1 MKAVETNGDWYLF
14 CPHDINQAGLKPF
27 YEIYGTEFEEE
38 YNKAVEMGLGT
49 KIKAHDLWLK
59 VIESQIETGM
69 PYMCF
74 KDHANNKSNQK
85 NMGVIH
91 SSNLCVDGDTKLTVN
106 IDGVDNLIMSIKDVV
121 ELLGNHEVNIE
132 VLSKNLE
139 NNAVEYK
146 KITNSALMN
155 ESAEVLKITDEET
168 GNSIICTPEHQI
180 YTKNRGYVLAKDL
193 VEDDILEIK

>member
-1 MKAVETNGDWYLF
+1 
-14 CPHDINQAGLKPF
+14 
-27 YEIYGTEFEEE
+27 
-38 YNKAVEMGLGT
+38 
-49 KIKAHDLWLK
+49 
-59 VIESQIETGM
+59 
-69 PYMCF
+69 MCF
-74 KDHANNKSNQK
+74 KDAANIKSNQK

-132 VLSKNLE
+132 VLSKNIE
-139 NNAVEYK
+139 NNTVEYK

-168 GNSIICTPEHQI
+168 GNSITCTPEHQI